1 MRRSVERLLA
11 QKVQLSNLKIVL
23 SPERIG
29 VESHAACEIIFV
41 LKEGEP
47 EASETLSCCCVSY
60 ERRHFCIL

>member
-1 MRRSVERLLA
+1 MRRFVERLLA

-23 SPERIG
+23 QKELG
-29 VESHAACEIIFV
+29 LESHAACEIIFV

-60 ERRHFCIL
+60 KKSHFCIL